1 MDDGV
6 VDEDRLVDGAELID
20 ANAPACPSCAQ
31 PMDVVI
37 GSWWCLECQEA
48 VQLDAP

>member
-1 MDDGV
+1 MLTGMDDGV
-6 VDEDRLVDGAELID
+6 VDTSELID
-20 ANAPACPSCAQ
+20 ENAPACPSCHQ

-48 VQLDAP
+48 VDLDTV

>member
-1 MDDGV
+1 MLTGMENRV
-6 VDEDRLVDGAELID
+6 VDMSGLVDE
-20 ANAPACPSCAQ
+20 NAPACPSCSE

-48 VQLDAP
+48 VDLDAV